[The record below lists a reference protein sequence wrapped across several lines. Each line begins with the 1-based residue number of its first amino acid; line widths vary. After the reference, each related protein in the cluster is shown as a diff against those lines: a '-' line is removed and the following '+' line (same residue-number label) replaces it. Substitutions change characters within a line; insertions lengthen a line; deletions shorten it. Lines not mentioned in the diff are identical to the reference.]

1 MQSVKT
7 PLLVEESLSSLSS
20 LVIVADD
27 NRTVDVPDNRRH
39 IHQVNSSFSS
49 SNKHTSAVANN
60 KKQHSSKSSLLS
72 SPSTTTTAT
81 ATITT
86 TTTSSSA
93 MVNDDDDDDENG
105 DDGDPLLR
113 EGDVNITTTTSA
125 ALRKLPSTL
134 FSPMS
139 ESGESSLV
147 GGGSASGSALA
158 TPMEISR

>member
-72 SPSTTTTAT
+72 SPITTTTAT
-81 ATITT
+81 ATLTT
-86 TTTSSSA
+86 TTRSSA

>member
-27 NRTVDVPDNRRH
+27 NHTVDVPDNRRH

-72 SPSTTTTAT
+72 SPITTTTAT
-81 ATITT
+81 ATLTT
-86 TTTSSSA
+86 TTRSSA